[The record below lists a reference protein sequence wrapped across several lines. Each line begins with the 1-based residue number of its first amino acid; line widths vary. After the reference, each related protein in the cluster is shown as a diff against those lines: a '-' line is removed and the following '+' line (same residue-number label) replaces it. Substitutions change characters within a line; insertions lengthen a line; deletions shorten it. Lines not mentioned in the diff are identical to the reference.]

1 MKYIPPK
8 VFKSTFTCPHC
19 GAITQH
25 FWDSTQWDLSKNPMR
40 NKNALRISYCVNC
53 HEYTLWIYDEMVSP
67 DASNAPLPCPEM
79 PDDVKKLYMEAR
91 SICSKSPRGA
101 AALLR
106 LAIQQ
111 LCIEIGEKGTKINDD
126 IASLVKKGLPEKIRK
141 ALDIVRVT
149 GNNAVHPGQIDV
161 DDIDI
166 VSALF
171 ELINLIVEHMIEI
184 PKKVNAM
191 FDSLPESSREG
202 IEKRDKK

>member
-1 MKYIPPK
+1 MTYIPPK
-8 VFKSTFTCPHC
+8 VFESTFTCSHC
-19 GAITQH
+19 GAIAQH
-25 FWDSTQWDLSKNPMR
+25 LWEFTQWNLTKNTMR
-40 NKNALRISYCVNC
+40 SENAIRTSYCANC
-53 HEYTLWIYDEMVSP
+53 HKYTLWVNDVMVFP

-111 LCIEIGEKGTKINDD
+111 LCIEIGEKGNKINDD

-171 ELINLIVEHMIEI
+171 DLINLIVEHMIEI

-191 FDSLPESSREG
+191 FDSLPESSREE